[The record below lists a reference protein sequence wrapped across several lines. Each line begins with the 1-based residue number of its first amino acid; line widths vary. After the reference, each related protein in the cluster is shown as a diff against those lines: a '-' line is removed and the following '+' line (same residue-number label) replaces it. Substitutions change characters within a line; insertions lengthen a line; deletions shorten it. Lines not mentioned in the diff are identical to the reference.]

1 MEPWKVKE
9 CVQCE
14 IFYLSSNSILCYKNE
29 GSIPCSMLGR
39 DVPQKFF
46 IHSQTFNLQDSSE
59 DDSGKSGKSG
69 KGPKKLAF
77 GSRTSVRRSTEPST
91 SEESKEGDD
100 SESGG
105 DGGGAGGG
113 GGGDGD
119 GGEPGKDEKGKKVE
133 RKEKGGKNGEGK
145 DVSKG
150 DKEKIKG
157 ATMTTPKKVRIN
169 FLRNLHR
176 RSLQWC
182 VMFQ

>member
-1 MEPWKVKE
+1 MSHKS
-9 CVQCE
+9 
-14 IFYLSSNSILCYKNE
+14 FS
-29 GSIPCSMLGR
+29 
-39 DVPQKFF
+39 

-113 GGGDGD
+113 GGGGGD

-157 ATMTTPKKVRIN
+157 ATMTTPKKVRII

-176 RSLQWC
+176 RSSQWC

>member
-1 MEPWKVKE
+1 MEPCKVKE
-9 CVQCE
+9 YVQCE
-14 IFYLSSNSILCYKNE
+14 FFYLSSNSILCYKNE
-29 GSIPCSMLGR
+29 GSIPCSILGVG
-39 DVPQKFF
+39 VPQKFV

-59 DDSGKSGKSG
+59 DDSGKSGKG
-69 KGPKKLAF
+69 GKKLAF

-113 GGGDGD
+113 GGGGGD

-176 RSLQWC
+176 RSSQ
-182 VMFQ
+182 